1 MPTARY
7 TLLLSYLVLAAA
19 AGGCST
25 SAEVAPVSGRVTLSG
40 RPIAGAVVTF
50 QPISDRDGGR
60 PTIGGSA
67 GTTDA
72 EGKFLLHLVDSGR
85 EGALVGK
92 HAVTITTGK
101 AGDSDDSRVT
111 GELAP
116 VTWRSGKKTFD
127 VEPGGTDQ
135 ANFELAE

>member
-7 TLLLSYLVLAAA
+7 TLLLLHLVLGAAV
-19 AGGCST
+19 GCST

-60 PTIGGSA
+60 PTVGGSA

-72 EGKFLLHLVDSGR
+72 EGKFLLRLVDSGK

-116 VTWRSGKKTFD
+116 AAWRSGKKTFD
-127 VEPGGTDQ
+127 IAPAGTDQ
-135 ANFELAE
+135 ANFDLSE